1 MGTPG
6 GRRIRNGRDR
16 FGLWGT
22 VAGNNFNDNVAMAV
36 ADGRTPMR
44 AQRRTNEIGIMA
56 EKTKLWYF
64 QNFNLFK
71 ELDAATLEYMASV
84 SQMASSRKREVIY
97 FPEESS
103 NTIYMLKRGKIKISR
118 ISPDGQTMT
127 LALIGPGEIFGE
139 SAILGQTTHENIAEV
154 VEDAMV
160 CAIDKDEFQ
169 RLLARNDALSRTVQ
183 VWIGERMRKVESKI
197 EDLVFKDAR
206 QRVVSFLCQYVRSF
220 GKELVDIWEVRPFLT
235 HQDIAE
241 LTATSRQTVNSI
253 LNDLKGEDKIDFS
266 RQFLRVPDL
275 AELESLS

>member
-1 MGTPG
+1 M
-6 GRRIRNGRDR
+6 GRRLI
-16 FGLWGT
+16 L
-22 VAGNNFNDNVAMAV
+22 
-36 ADGRTPMR
+36 
-44 AQRRTNEIGIMA
+44 AQRPTNKIGIMA
-56 EKTKLWYF
+56 EKTKLWYL

-71 ELDAATLEYMASV
+71 ELDADTMEYMASV

-103 NTIYMLKRGKIKISR
+103 NTIYMLKQGKVKISR

-127 LALIGPGEIFGE
+127 MALIGPGEIFGE
-139 SAILGQTTHENIAEV
+139 AAILGQTIHENIAEV
-154 VEDAMV
+154 VEDAVV
-160 CAIDKDEFQ
+160 CAIDKEEFQ
-169 RLLARNDALSRTVQ
+169 RLLERSNALSRTVQ
-183 VWIGERMRKVESKI
+183 IWIGERMRKVESKI

-206 QRVVSFLCQYVRSF
+206 QRVVGFLCQYVRSF

-253 LNDLKGEDKIDFS
+253 LNDLKGANKIDFS
-266 RQFLRVPDL
+266 RQFLRVSDL

>member
-1 MGTPG
+1 
-6 GRRIRNGRDR
+6 
-16 FGLWGT
+16 
-22 VAGNNFNDNVAMAV
+22 
-36 ADGRTPMR
+36 
-44 AQRRTNEIGIMA
+44 MA

-71 ELDAATLEYMASV
+71 ELDEETLKDMASV

-103 NTIYMLKRGKIKISR
+103 NTAYMLKTGKIKISR
-118 ISPDGQTMT
+118 ISSDGQTVT

-139 SAILGQTTHENIAEV
+139 AAILGRVTHENIAEV
-154 VEDAMV
+154 VEDATV
-160 CAIDKDEFQ
+160 CAIDKREFQ
-169 RLLARNDALSRTVQ
+169 RLLEQSNALSRTVQ

-206 QRVVSFLCQYVRSF
+206 QRVVRFLCQYVRSF

-235 HQDIAE
+235 HQEIAE

-253 LNDLKGEDKIDFS
+253 LNELKGEGKIDFS
-266 RQFLRVPDL
+266 RQFLRVSAL
-275 AELESLS
+275 EELEAQG